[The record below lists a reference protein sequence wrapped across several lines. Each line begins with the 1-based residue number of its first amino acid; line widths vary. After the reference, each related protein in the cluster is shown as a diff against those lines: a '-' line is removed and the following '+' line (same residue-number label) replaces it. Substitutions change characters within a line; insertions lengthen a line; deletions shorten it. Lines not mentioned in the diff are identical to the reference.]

1 MGFAEKLAEFLRLN
15 EEEKAYTGYP
25 QMQVGLNKPR
35 KTGYSTGFLE
45 GATGA
50 EPMQS
55 QGVLTNPNYE
65 AYAQGKNT
73 GELVGIG
80 AMAIPGYAMA
90 LRAGAPKA
98 AQAIENYMAK
108 TGGLQYAM
116 PPSESKALMSE
127 FVPGVKAGEEMMVTH
142 TTTPEK
148 LYGANKLGGM
158 PVPSLA
164 INKASEPLL
173 DRFGDITLV
182 GGKEMAI
189 PSKVNPVFKSDAYTK
204 RRPEIIYN
212 MDDKSEQNLKK
223 MFGDLPKELP
233 RGEQE
238 LGNLIENIGKAPDNK
253 LVQAKFLQEKGM
265 LPNPADYTDKWQFNE
280 QVSKLRQANQS
291 EFDSW
296 LDNFN
301 STLPEN
307 GVKVKE
313 QLYKGY
319 SNTTGKRKYAPADL
333 ENIVKEMKGGANT
346 EGWDYGVGN
355 LRAVATPKFKKFDE
369 ITKSRD
375 RILSNDDFTKVK
387 EKSDEI
393 YNSLRSRLYELD
405 KNYSAGDAMLEVA
418 ETGNINA
425 LDRIYKDLPKEL
437 KADVSVYINGL
448 KQMPS
453 TYFEIKP
460 QRAVSIGE
468 FKGAIVPS
476 DLPDKA
482 RTVLEKAGI
491 KDIYTYA
498 NAEERKALTKKFGK
512 EMFAGI
518 PALPLAMPTDDAKAK
533 TRQQILEEQF
543 NKKRVE

>member
-1 MGFAEKLAEFLRLN
+1 MATLADILRQTGYAQNGTLAAPASNSPMTTALSEHIKGLPQQFEQNQQNQMNLLSQAYPGNTYESMMTQGDPKALAELGMQTPVIGMT
-15 EEEKAYTGYP
+15 KA
-25 QMQVGLNKPR
+25 
-35 KTGYSTGFLE
+35 
-45 GATGA
+45 
-50 EPMQS
+50 
-55 QGVLTNPNYE
+55 
-65 AYAQGKNT
+65 
-73 GELVGIG
+73 
-80 AMAIPGYAMA
+80 
-90 LRAGAPKA
+90 
-98 AQAIENYMAK
+98 
-108 TGGLQYAM
+108 
-116 PPSESKALMSE
+116 MSE

-148 LYGANKLGGM
+148 LYGAEKLGGM

-164 INKASEPLL
+164 INKANEPLL

-189 PSKVNPVFKSDAYTK
+189 PSKVNPVYKSDAYTK
-204 RRPEIIYN
+204 RRPEILYN
-212 MDDKSEQNLKK
+212 MDYKSEQNLKK

-265 LPNPADYTDKWQFNE
+265 LPNPADYADKWQFNE
-280 QVSKLRQANQS
+280 QILKLRQANQS

-296 LDNFN
+296 LNSFN
-301 STLPEN
+301 TNLSN
-307 GVKVKE
+307 QGVNVKE
-313 QLYKGY
+313 KLFKGY
-319 SNTTGKRKYAPADL
+319 TPSGNRKYAFADL

-393 YNSLRSRLYELD
+393 YNSLRNRLYELD

-460 QRAVSIGE
+460 QRAVGIGE

-476 DLPDKA
+476 DLPEKA
-482 RTVLEKAGI
+482 KTILEKAGI

-498 NAEERKALTKKFGK
+498 NADERKALTKKFGK

-518 PALPLAMPTDDAKAK
+518 PALPLAMPNDEVKAK
-533 TRQQILEEQF
+533 TRQQQLEEQF

>member
-1 MGFAEKLAEFLRLN
+1 MATWEGKPTLASVLKDYIPPTESALADPIKEHFRTLPAQLEAN
-15 EEEKAYTGYP
+15 QAA
-25 QMQVGLNKPR
+25 MD
-35 KTGYSTGFLE
+35 KTMSGMYKTDM
-45 GATGA
+45 ATG
-50 EPMQS
+50 Q
-55 QGVLTNPNYE
+55 QNPNYYPE
-65 AYAQGKNT
+65 AMQEFTQNYAPNVMGSIKNVT
-73 GELVGIG
+73 TPI
-80 AMAIPGYAMA
+80 A
-90 LRAGAPKA
+90 
-98 AQAIENYMAK
+98 
-108 TGGLQYAM
+108 
-116 PPSESKALMSE
+116 KALMSE

-148 LYGANKLGGM
+148 LYGADRLGGM

-164 INKASEPLL
+164 INKADQPLL

-212 MDDKSEQNLKK
+212 MDSKSEQNLKK

-233 RGEQE
+233 IGERD
-238 LGNLIENIGKAPDNK
+238 LGILIENIGKAPDNR

-265 LPNPADYTDKWQFNE
+265 LPNPADYPDKWQFNE
-280 QVSKLRQANQS
+280 QISKLRQANQG
-291 EFDSW
+291 EFDAW
-296 LDNFN
+296 LDNFQT
-301 STLPEN
+301 SLPEQ
-307 GVKVKE
+307 GVNVKE
-313 QLYKGY
+313 QLFKGY
-319 SNTTGKRKYAPADL
+319 SDTTGKRKYAPADL

-369 ITKSRD
+369 IVKSRD
-375 RILSNDDFTKVK
+375 RILYNDDFTKVK

-425 LDRIYKDLPKEL
+425 LDRIYKEIPKEL

-453 TYFEIKP
+453 TYFEVKP
-460 QRAVSIGE
+460 QRAVKIGE
-468 FKGAIVPS
+468 FKGALVPS
-476 DLPDKA
+476 DLPAKA
-482 RTVLEKAGI
+482 KTILEKAGI
-491 KDIYTYA
+491 KEIYQYA
-498 NAEERKALTKKFGK
+498 DEAERKSLIKKFGK
-512 EMFAGI
+512 DMFAGI
-518 PALPLAMPTDDAKAK
+518 PALPLAMPNDEAKAK
-533 TRQQILEEQF
+533 TRQQLLEEQF
-543 NKKRVE
+543 NKKSVK

>member
-1 MGFAEKLAEFLRLN
+1 MGWTDKLAEMLRLN
-15 EEEKAYTGYP
+15 DGEQAYVGYP
-25 QMQVGLNKPR
+25 QMQVGLTKPR
-35 KTGYSTGFLE
+35 QSGYSTGFLE
-45 GATGA
+45 GATGMDS
-50 EPMQS
+50 MQPKNPI
-55 QGVLTNPNYE
+55 TDPNYS
-65 AYAQGKNT
+65 AYEQGKNT
-73 GELVGIG
+73 GELAGIG
-80 AMAIPGYAMA
+80 AMAMPGYVAA
-90 LRAGAPKA
+90 LKAGAPKA
-98 AQAIENYMAK
+98 AQIVENYMAK
-108 TGGLQYAM
+108 TGGLQYAV
-116 PPSESKALMSE
+116 PPNQSKVLMSE

-148 LYGANKLGGM
+148 LYGAEKLGGM

-182 GGKEMAI
+182 GNKEMAI
-189 PSKVNPVFKSDAYTK
+189 PSKLNPIYKSDAYTK
-204 RRPEIIYN
+204 RKPEIIYS
-212 MDDKSEQNLKK
+212 MDSKSEQNLKN
-223 MFGDLPKELP
+223 MFGNLPKELP
-233 RGEQE
+233 RGEQDLWE
-238 LGNLIENIGKAPDNK
+238 LTQNLGKAPENK
-253 LVQAKFLQEKGM
+253 LVQAKFLQEKGI
-265 LPNPADYTDKWQFNE
+265 LPNPSEFTENWQFSE
-280 QVSKLRQANQS
+280 QVRKLRQANQG
-291 EFDSW
+291 EFDAW

-301 STLPEN
+301 TTLPEN

-313 QLYKGY
+313 QIFKGY
-319 SNTTGKRKYAPADL
+319 TPSGNRKYAPADL

-375 RILSNDDFTKVK
+375 RILSNDDFTKIK

-393 YNSLRSRLYELD
+393 YTSLRSRLHELD

-425 LDRIYKDLPKEL
+425 LDRIYKDIPKEL

-460 QRAVSIGE
+460 QRAMSIGE
-468 FKGAIVPS
+468 FKGALVPS
-476 DLPDKA
+476 DLPAKA
-482 RTVLEKAGI
+482 RNILEKAGI
-491 KDIYTYA
+491 KEIYQYA
-498 NAEERKALTKKFGK
+498 DEAERKSLIKKFGK

-518 PALPLAMPTDDAKAK
+518 PALPLAMPNDDAKAK